1 VAPPSDQDLVAVSHP
16 DDQPGAAPA
25 NGAIPEWRPSTPR
38 LGPALIVVALVAFIA
53 IGGGLLAVLGTSHS
67 HAPTIGKSANGLG
80 VESAK
85 TAFKPIVGPDNPPS
99 DVVAAIV
106 LPESSERT
114 SYENYDGGQS
124 TYDRSATFAVAQ
136 SPKTVVN
143 FYVDE
148 LKRAGWG
155 KVSNFADTS
164 GGTQLFATR
173 EGSDGYYWQIGVK
186 IDQASGSI
194 SASLAGDTN
203 GPTSTFVIRLEEVD
217 DSD

>member
-1 VAPPSDQDLVAVSHP
+1 VAPAGNQDLVALN
-16 DDQPGAAPA
+16 QPGTHTGAAPVGGGVA
-25 NGAIPEWRPSTPR
+25 EWRPTPR
-38 LGPALIVVALVAFIA
+38 LGPALIIVALVGVIA

-67 HAPTIGKSANGLG
+67 HAPTIGKSANGIA

-85 TAFKPIVGPDNPPS
+85 ASLKPIIGPGNPPT
-99 DVVAAIV
+99 DVLSSIV
-106 LPESSERT
+106 IPASSTRT

-124 TYDRSATFAVAQ
+124 TFDRSATYDVAQ
-136 SPKTVVN
+136 SPSAVVR
-143 FYVDE
+143 FYTDE

-155 KVSNFADTS
+155 QVSNYADTS

-173 EGSDGYYWQIGVK
+173 ESSDGYYWQIGIK

-194 SASLAGDTN
+194 SASLAGDTS
-203 GPTSTFVIRLEEVD
+203 GPTSTFVIRLEEEG